1 MTFCQVLFQWHTFSE
16 TMVKIN
22 YKIKIMYNNLFNRI
36 MSEMNYLNKLFDSDK
51 NDNWTKKTFTSD
63 DGLYSYTYIS
73 KNYNNEKK
81 DEISLIKKDLQICV
95 ENQEFEKAAELR
107 DKIKALSKNKQEL
120 EKLNQELSECVKNQ
134 DFERAIELRDKIKSL
149 K

>member
-1 MTFCQVLFQWHTFSE
+1 
-16 TMVKIN
+16 
-22 YKIKIMYNNLFNRI
+22 